1 MLQWYHYLTHP
12 SPFYGVRSL
21 PSVYHTLSIAELWG
35 LARARFSI
43 EYFYLPTSMGKRDI
57 IKSLYLGSKASRHE
71 TSESYRRFLLENIRK
86 QGWQDV
92 VEDMAT
98 WLHYSN
104 FSDVEDALFDF
115 LANDEMTK
123 RQIS

>member
-1 MLQWYHYLTHP
+1 
-12 SPFYGVRSL
+12 
-21 PSVYHTLSIAELWG
+21 
-35 LARARFSI
+35 
-43 EYFYLPTSMGKRDI
+43 MGKRDI

-104 FSDVEDALFDF
+104 FSDVEDALLDF